1 MATDNVQAQIAM
13 MKAVVEPWVQGLA
26 DPAKAQEIVLE
37 RLLKGYSQTEYGRNH
52 KSENV
57 GSYADYRKAFPV
69 QTYKDFKPYIDKV
82 LAGDTYALLYEEP
95 VCIGLTKGTTG
106 EPKLFPFTSTQLKS
120 NLGRMMRGMYT
131 YSLTKNNFL
140 WMSGYGLNLTGSSKV
155 GTIKVG
161 NRELMYG
168 YSSAI
173 QTRLIEENSKVTQ
186 KVIPTQDEIDTIPGE
201 PSKETWEKRYE
212 FAYQKARDI
221 NVTWSGMTPNVVV
234 GFGRYLLRKHHI
246 SPKDIWKIQVL
257 GSGGFANLYTR
268 FAPPI
273 HALYGKSVD
282 IQDSY
287 VSTEGGYLGLQI
299 DDKKAWSPFYD
310 QVFYEVQ
317 TINGI
322 KPMHEMYPGEIGS
335 LIFSTQSLPRYRI
348 GDLILAFEA
357 PYFQCIGRENT
368 RLHPYHFGRLTG
380 ESPYNFSKPKDLVSW
395 R

>member
-13 MKAVVEPWVQGLA
+13 MKAALDPWYQGLA

-69 QTYKDFKPYIDKV
+69 QTYNDFKPYIDKV
-82 LAGDTYALLYEEP
+82 LAGDTHALLNEEP
-95 VCIGLTKGTTG
+95 VSIGLTKGTTG
-106 EPKLFPFTSTQLKS
+106 EFKLFPFTPTQNKIALE
-120 NLGRMMRGMYT
+120 MAMRT
-131 YSLTKNNFL
+131 PTNYSLSKHNFE
-140 WMSGYGLNLTGSSKV
+140 WMSGYRLNLIGSSKV
-155 GTIKVG
+155 GVIKVG
-161 NRELMYG
+161 NRELIYG

-173 QTRLIEENSKVTQ
+173 QTKLLEANTRGTLKA
-186 KVIPTQDEIDTIPGE
+186 IPTQEEMDTLPKE
-201 PSKETWEKRYE
+201 PSKENWEKRYE
-212 FAYQKARDI
+212 FAYQKAREV
-221 NVTWSGMTPNVVV
+221 NVTWSGTTPNVLV

-246 SPKDIWKIQVL
+246 SPKDIWKMQYI
-257 GSGGFANLYTR
+257 GSGGFANTHTR

-282 IQDSY
+282 IRENY
-287 VSTEGGYLGLQI
+287 VASEGWLGAQI
-299 DDKKAWSPFYD
+299 DDKKAWVPFYD
-310 QVFYEVQ
+310 NNFLEVQ

-322 KPMHEMYPGEIGS
+322 KPMYEMNPGEIGS
-335 LIFSTQSLPRYRI
+335 LIVSTPSLPRYRI
-348 GDLILAFEA
+348 GDLILAFES

-368 RLHPYHFGRLTG
+368 KLRPYHFGKLSG
-380 ESPYNFSKPKDLVSW
+380 KSDFNFSKPKDLVSW